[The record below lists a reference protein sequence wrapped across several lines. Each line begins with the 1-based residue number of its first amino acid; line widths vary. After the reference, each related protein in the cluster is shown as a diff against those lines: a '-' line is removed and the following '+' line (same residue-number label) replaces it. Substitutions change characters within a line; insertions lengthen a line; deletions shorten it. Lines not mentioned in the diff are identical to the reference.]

1 MNDRLALDVFIEH
14 GPQTRATLGEH
25 TGLSKPSVAEL
36 LDRLLA
42 AELVEETGELGS
54 GRPGP
59 NARGYRVVRSAAYV
73 AGIEVHAGLVRA
85 AIADI
90 TGEVLGERSVQVD
103 PAADP
108 LGAARRLVAEVMADA
123 GVEALHSAVIGTGGI
138 VDPATGDPVYVW
150 GQPEWHEGLAARLRS
165 EWGHPVVFENEVNLR
180 AVAEHRLGAARG
192 EDSFVL
198 LDLSQGVGLAV
209 VLGGELHRGAS
220 GGAGEIGYLPVP
232 GAPFGAFARHR
243 ESRPGGF
250 QALAGGDA
258 VVELGR
264 SLGVV
269 VEGGGDGG
277 GDSAGVGGASPE
289 SAVVAAAVAAHH
301 EEFLEALAHRVS
313 VGAAAVCA
321 VLDPGFMVLGGT
333 VARAGGAEFADRVER
348 EITRLS
354 PLRPRVAVTA
364 LPENAML
371 TGALMTGLEAARDE
385 VFGPAM
391 RYAG

>member
-1 MNDRLALDVFIEH
+1 M
-14 GPQTRATLGEH
+14 
-25 TGLSKPSVAEL
+25 
-36 LDRLLA
+36 
-42 AELVEETGELGS
+42 
-54 GRPGP
+54 
-59 NARGYRVVRSAAYV
+59 
-73 AGIEVHAGLVRA
+73 AG
-85 AIADI
+85 
-90 TGEVLGERSVQVD
+90 
-103 PAADP
+103 
-108 LGAARRLVAEVMADA
+108 A

-150 GQPEWHEGLAARLRS
+150 GQPEWHEGLAARLRA

-180 AVAEHRLGAARG
+180 AVAEHRLGAAQG
-192 EDSFVL
+192 EHSFVL
-198 LDLSQGVGLAV
+198 LDLSEGVGLAV

-232 GAPFGAFARHR
+232 GAPFGTFARHR
-243 ESRPGGF
+243 EARPGGF
-250 QALAGGDA
+250 QALAGGEA

-269 VEGGGDGG
+269 VGG
-277 GDSAGVGGASPE
+277 GDSGAGGTGGFGRVAGASPE
-289 SAVVAAAVAAHH
+289 SATVAAAVAAQN

-321 VLDPGFMVLGGT
+321 VLDPGFIVLSGT
-333 VARAGGAEFADRVER
+333 VARAAGSGFATLVER

-354 PLRPRVAVTA
+354 PLRPRVAMTA

-371 TGALMTGLEAARDE
+371 TGALMTGLETARDQ

-391 RYAG
+391 RYTG